1 MRTADGVAGGACFFA
16 RDGRRSP
23 QAAHATIAASAGDVC
38 G

>member
-1 MRTADGVAGGACFFA
+1 MSTADGVAGGAFFA